1 MSDKEE
7 LYARLANGD
16 YHQPTYSAD
25 SNIYTTEPVD
35 LVASGDIAQLHART
49 NPSDVELLYSRL
61 PSDIINP
68 DIGNPERLNEDQQQL
83 HARIIGA
90 ELERQGYSVDDE

>member
-16 YHQPTYSAD
+16 FHQSTYNTD
-25 SNIYTTEPVD
+25 SNIFTTEPVD
-35 LVASGDIAQLHART
+35 LVTSGDIAQLHAKLQPT
-49 NPSDVELLYSRL
+49 DVERLYSRL
-61 PSDIINP
+61 PSDIIP
-68 DIGNPERLNEDQQQL
+68 DVDNQEELTPDQQKL

-90 ELERQGYSVDDE
+90 ELERQGYSVDGE